1 MNILFMNIYG
11 ILGGVCLICAV
22 MAGVRRN
29 WERVQLLVI
38 AIPFLSIGFITNY
51 WAESWPEVFSQM
63 LNFSF

>member
-11 ILGGVCLICAV
+11 ILAGVCLVCAV
-22 MAGVRRN
+22 MAGFRHK
-29 WERVQLLVI
+29 WERMQLLVI